1 MDPAGRRVL
10 VFRGE
15 HFSFR
20 EGQVDPETIAEM
32 QISLVAGRTPTLIV
46 YDELDKA
53 ANGGQWK
60 VGDGSAVRWGFIKG
74 GSSRASVL
82 WGTQETQAVP
92 REAFN
97 QSTMILC
104 FRMLGAPL
112 RLLKDRGYLEGGAG
126 DVIPTLPG
134 AATPPAERGAFVAL
148 RRGQAW
154 DQKIYRFKVSSVVA
168 RPTVGE

>member
-1 MDPAGRRVL
+1 VI

-15 HFSFR
+15 QYSLTA
-20 EGQVDPETIAEM
+20 QVDPDTVADLQIA
-32 QISLVAGRTPTLIV
+32 LVSKGIATLTV

-53 ANGGQWK
+53 ARGGQWK
-60 VGDGSAVRWGFIKG
+60 SGDASPVRWGFIKG
-74 GSSRASVL
+74 GSSRASIL

-104 FRMLGAPL
+104 FKMLGAPL
-112 RLLKDRGYLEGGAG
+112 RLLGDRGYLEGGVA

-134 AATPPAERGAFVAL
+134 AEVPPAERGHFVAL
-148 RRGQAW
+148 RRGKLW
-154 DQKIYRFKVSSVVA
+154 DGKIYRFNVSSDRVRA
-168 RPTVGE
+168 TDAA